1 MLFHDRHDAGR
12 ALAARLVAYETENPV
27 VLALPRGGVPV
38 GYEVAVALKAPL
50 DVALVRRL
58 GMPFH
63 PELALGAVVGAHPPE
78 IVINDEIRAA
88 WHVSDEYLREE
99 SARQLNEI
107 ERQRLLYRPDRP
119 PVSIVDATVI
129 VVDDG
134 IATGAT
140 AKAVLLALRR
150 GRPRRVV
157 LAVPV
162 APPLALDELAEVA
175 DHVMALAAP
184 ADFEAVGDYYD
195 DFHQTSDDEV
205 LALLKS

>member
-1 MLFHDRHDAGR
+1 
-12 ALAARLVAYETENPV
+12 
-27 VLALPRGGVPV
+27 
-38 GYEVAVALKAPL
+38 
-50 DVALVRRL
+50 
-58 GMPFH
+58 
-63 PELALGAVVGAHPPE
+63 
-78 IVINDEIRAA
+78 
-88 WHVSDEYLREE
+88 
-99 SARQLNEI
+99 
-107 ERQRLLYRPDRP
+107 
-119 PVSIVDATVI
+119 VI